1 MQMVENMVK
10 YIDESQSFFMPSK
23 NGVFIFFL
31 GFFQCHNNKD
41 VQTLSNKLYIWSFLM
56 YFIIFII
63 ICLKFN

>member
-23 NGVFIFFL
+23 NGVFIFVL

-41 VQTLSNKLYIWSFLM
+41 VQTLSNKLYMVISNVFYNSHYL
-56 YFIIFII
+56 FV
-63 ICLKFN
+63 